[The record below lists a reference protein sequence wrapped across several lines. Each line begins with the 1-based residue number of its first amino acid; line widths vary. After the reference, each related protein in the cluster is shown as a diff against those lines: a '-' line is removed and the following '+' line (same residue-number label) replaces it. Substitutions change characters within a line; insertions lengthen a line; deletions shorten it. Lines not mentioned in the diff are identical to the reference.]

1 MDSKG
6 PRAFDAANPSRSA
19 SVDRDAFREGVGG
32 GFAFDCYNADVARPG
47 LYTMIVRAAQTPL
60 NRPRRGRPSRSR
72 VQATTP
78 PPTKPPIRIRMARP
92 LVAHVDLGAL
102 AANLARV
109 RALAPGAAVRAV
121 VKANAYGHG
130 LARVLPAL
138 EDADGLALI
147 ELDAAVGLRDSGY
160 QRPILLLEGFFDERE
175 LDEIAARSLSIV
187 IHDVEQLRMLER
199 ARLSASLE
207 IWVKLNT
214 GMNRLGLAPREVA
227 SVCARL
233 EATGAAAPL
242 RLMTH
247 FACADEAGG
256 IAGPLARFHEACRG
270 LPYARSLA
278 NSAGVFRFGE
288 VGGDIVRPGIMLY
301 GATPFTDRSAA
312 DLGLA
317 PAMTLRS
324 RLIGVQT
331 LQAGDRVGYGSTF
344 AAAGPMRIGV
354 VACGYADGYPRHAPN
369 GTPVMVEG
377 RRVPIAGR
385 VSMDMLTVD
394 LSDVPRAGVGSEVVL
409 WGEGL
414 PVDEVAAA
422 AGTIGYDLLCAVA
435 ARVAFATTSAPP
447 GVAKFEE

>member
-1 MDSKG
+1 
-6 PRAFDAANPSRSA
+6 
-19 SVDRDAFREGVGG
+19 
-32 GFAFDCYNADVARPG
+32 
-47 LYTMIVRAAQTPL
+47 
-60 NRPRRGRPSRSR
+60 
-72 VQATTP
+72 
-78 PPTKPPIRIRMARP
+78 MARP

-130 LARVLPAL
+130 LVRVLPAL
-138 EDADGLALI
+138 DDADGLALI
-147 ELDAAVGLRDSGY
+147 EIDAAVGLRDSGY
-160 QRPILLLEGFFDERE
+160 RRPILLLEGFFDERE
-175 LDEIAARSLSIV
+175 LGEIASRSLSIV
-187 IHDVEQLRMLER
+187 VHDVEQLRMLEH
-199 ARLSASLE
+199 ARLSRPLE
-207 IWVKLNT
+207 IWVKINT
-214 GMNRLGLAPREVA
+214 GMNRLGLAPHEVA
-227 SVCARL
+227 SACARL
-233 EATGAAAPL
+233 EAMGMAAPL

-256 IAGPLARFHEACRG
+256 IAGPLARFHEACGG

-278 NSAGVFRFGE
+278 NSAGVFRHGE

-301 GATPFTDRSAA
+301 GATPFAGRSAA

-324 RLIGVQT
+324 KLIGVQT
-331 LQAGDRVGYGSTF
+331 LSAGDRVGYGSTF
-344 AAAGPMRIGV
+344 AAAGRMRIGV

-377 RRVPIAGR
+377 RRVPLAGR

-394 LSDVPRAGVGSEVVL
+394 LSEVPQAGVGSEVVL
-409 WGEGL
+409 WGQGL

-422 AGTIGYDLLCAVA
+422 AGTIGYELLCAVA
-435 ARVAFATTSAPP
+435 PRVAFATASSPP